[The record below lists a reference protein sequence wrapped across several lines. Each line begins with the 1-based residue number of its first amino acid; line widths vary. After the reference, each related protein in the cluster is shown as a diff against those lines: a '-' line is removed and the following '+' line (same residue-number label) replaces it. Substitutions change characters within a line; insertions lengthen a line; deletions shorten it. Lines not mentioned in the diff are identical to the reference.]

1 MTSRSQLV
9 DQLRGEAARHPPAQY
24 PVQRATAQFHLGVA
38 LTAVGELAE
47 ADAVLREAARLFHG
61 RLPVEHAKAANALG
75 VALRDGGR
83 LEEAAV
89 AFAAAAEVFA
99 GQRLGAEEGAAWFN
113 LGLVRRA
120 QADPGDARACFQRAR
135 GLLDRPAETA
145 AATRELGATLL
156 DTGLIDEAVATLQE
170 AVELSD
176 RAGDLHALSAAAN
189 ALGLALLAAGR
200 ADEAADALGQALGN
214 SPRSVRPESYAMVQ
228 ANLALA
234 HEQRGATARARLAA
248 RHALGVPTAPAPVR
262 DQAAAILQWLKADPG
277 DVLAVLDS
285 EPQDAWPRLVRDELA
300 WWLDAE
306 PTVRRPHA
314 AAWAARLAA
323 EDNNN
328 ADKLAEAWLGAV
340 LEVPPEGTEE
350 AIGALVE
357 GIGGL
362 PPDQAERGH
371 ALVQRA
377 LPRFHLPQ
385 WQRLERL
392 FARARAGAAG

>member
-1 MTSRSQLV
+1 MTGRSELLHH
-9 DQLRGEAARHPPAQY
+9 LRGEAARHDPAQY

-38 LTAVGELAE
+38 LTAAGQLAE
-47 ADAVLREAARLFHG
+47 ADGVLREAARLFHG

-83 LEEAAV
+83 FEEAAV

-99 GQRLGAEEGAAWFN
+99 GQDLRAEEGAAWFN

-120 QADPGDARACFQRAR
+120 QHDPGDARACFQRAR

-145 AATRELGATLL
+145 AAARELGATLL
-156 DTGLIDEAVATLQE
+156 EAGSIDDAVATLQE
-170 AVELSD
+170 AVELAD
-176 RAGDLHALSAAAN
+176 RAGDLPALAAAGN

-234 HEQRGATARARLAA
+234 HEQRGATARARTAA
-248 RHALGVPTAPAPVR
+248 RHALGVPTAPPPVR
-262 DQAAAILQWLKADPG
+262 DQAAAILERLGADPS
-277 DVLAVLDS
+277 DVLAVLDA

-306 PTVRRPHA
+306 PAVRRPYA
-314 AAWAARLAA
+314 AAWAARLGA
-323 EDNNN
+323 EDEDA
-328 ADKLAEAWLGAV
+328 ADLAEAWLGAV
-340 LEVPPEGTEE
+340 LEVPPQGTEE
-350 AIGALVE
+350 AIGAIVE
-357 GIGGL
+357 GL
-362 PPDQAERGH
+362 DALAPDQAQRGH
-371 ALVQRA
+371 AVVERA
-377 LPRFHLPQ
+377 LPRFHVPQ
-385 WQRLERL
+385 WQRLEEL
-392 FARARAGAAG
+392 FSRARAGVGG